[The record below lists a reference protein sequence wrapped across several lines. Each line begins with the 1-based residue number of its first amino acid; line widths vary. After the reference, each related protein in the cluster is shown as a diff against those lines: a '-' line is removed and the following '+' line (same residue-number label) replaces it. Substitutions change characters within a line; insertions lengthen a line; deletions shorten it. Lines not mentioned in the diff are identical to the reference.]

1 MNERVLQVKMVS
13 INSSNPENYSKSEKV
28 KSPHNQIKHL
38 IAVMS
43 SKGGVG
49 KSFVTGLLASELTR
63 DCYKVGI
70 LDADFT
76 GSSIPMF
83 FGLHGPVKTGQYSV
97 LPLESRSGIK
107 IISANLLFDDEGQ
120 SIIWKESLAGKVVEE
135 LWKEVEWGPLD
146 YLLVDMPP
154 ATSEIAIAIMKSLP
168 IMGGIIVTTPQGI
181 AAKIVSKAIYMAQ
194 NIGVQLIGVVEN
206 MAYYLNPDTGQEQ
219 FLFGQCRG
227 ESVANGANVPLL
239 AQLPL
244 DPMVAKL
251 CDLGNIEDVILNE
264 SSGFI
269 ESFLES
275 LSDLE
280 EKVSSF
286 IPEIQS
292 TDIEFSGN
300 NAQMVEKLEV
310 SNTTDSP
317 SPQNHVVQPFS
328 ETVIHLVRSKDN
340 VGTLEHP
347 DAQGNFLGKCGD
359 RMQIDLQII
368 SGRILEARFLAD
380 GCGATLACGSMITK
394 MACAKTLDE
403 ASKISADD
411 LISALDGLPNDH
423 LHCADL
429 AVMTL
434 REALIDAIEGH

>member
-1 MNERVLQVKMVS
+1 MESFKA
-13 INSSNPENYSKSEKV
+13 SNPVNFSDSAQV
-28 KSPHNQIKHL
+28 KSPHNQINRI

-49 KSFVTGLLASELTR
+49 KSFVTGLLASGLTR
-63 DCYKVGI
+63 EGYQVGI

-76 GSSIPMF
+76 GSSIPML
-83 FGLHGPVKTGQYSV
+83 FGLHGPVKTGQYSIM
-97 LPLESRSGIK
+97 PLESHSGIK
-107 IISANLLFDDEGQ
+107 IISPNLLFDDEGQ

-154 ATSEIAIAIMKSLP
+154 ANSEIAIAIMKSLP
-168 IMGGIIVTTPQGI
+168 FVGGIIVTTPQGI

-194 NIGVQLIGVVEN
+194 NIGVQLLGVVEN
-206 MAYYLNPDTGQEQ
+206 MAYYLSPDTGQEQ
-219 FLFGQCRG
+219 LLFGQCHG
-227 ESVANGANVPLL
+227 ESVANSANVPLL
-239 AQLPL
+239 AQIPL

-251 CDLGNIEDVILNE
+251 CDSGNIEDVMLNE
-264 SSGFI
+264 CSGFI
-269 ESFLES
+269 GSFLES
-275 LSDLE
+275 LSELE

-286 IPEIQS
+286 IPEIQN
-292 TDIEFSGN
+292 TDVEFLGKNDQNVKKQDMS
-300 NAQMVEKLEV
+300 KPSV
-310 SNTTDSP
+310 SH

-340 VGTLEHP
+340 IGNLEHP

-394 MACAKTLDE
+394 MACSKTLDE
-403 ASKISADD
+403 ASKITSDD
-411 LISALDGLPNDH
+411 LITALDGLPDDH
-423 LHCADL
+423 SHCAEL
-429 AVMTL
+429 AIMTL
-434 REALIDAIEGH
+434 REAVIDAIEGHLKQNNID